1 MRIIN
6 SFIVLI
12 ALFLTPAAATAIS
25 LLRDSDVE
33 HALQELARPILQAAN
48 LPSERV
54 KILVVDDLQLNAFVI
69 DNHHIFLNAG
79 MVLKTNSASMLQS
92 IIAHEAAHIANGHI
106 ARRAKTIKTARSAA
120 GFGMA
125 LGIAAGAAGGAGAEG
140 RYGCGAL
147 AASDLV
153 VLSLDLVNDGDEDP
167 EVLLFL
173 TDGYG
178 QAPSTR
184 PNYPVI
190 WGVIEGGIKPAKWGE
205 SIDINLGN

>member
-54 KILVVDDLQLNAFVI
+54 KMLVVDDLQLNAFVI

-92 IIAHEAAHIANGHI
+92 IIAHEAA
-106 ARRAKTIKTARSAA
+106 
-120 GFGMA
+120 
-125 LGIAAGAAGGAGAEG
+125 
-140 RYGCGAL
+140 
-147 AASDLV
+147 
-153 VLSLDLVNDGDEDP
+153 LSL
-167 EVLLFL
+167 
-173 TDGYG
+173 
-178 QAPSTR
+178 
-184 PNYPVI
+184 I
-190 WGVIEGGIKPAKWGE
+190 HI
-205 SIDINLGN
+205 